1 MTLPAGYPVTALEI
15 ANELSLSF
23 PLSLNHP
30 WVIALAGKSGLP
42 VSFSDLL
49 GKSGHFGGNVTG
61 NGSGTLLS
69 VTFGNAPFFGGALS
83 SLTQQFNSLTLS
95 FSSAPNWN
103 GNILVSAPAGSAV
116 LTKANSTTWTGTT
129 ASGIL
134 PANGQVVYMTLYP
147 N

>member
-1 MTLPAGYPVTALEI
+1 MTLPAGYPITALEI
-15 ANELSLSF
+15 ANELGLSF

-30 WVIALAGKSGLP
+30 WIIALAGKSGLP

-61 NGSGTLLS
+61 NGGGTLLS
-69 VTFGNAPFFGGALS
+69 VPFGNAPFFSGQLNA
-83 SLTQQFNSLTLS
+83 LTQQGSTLELT
-95 FSSAPNWN
+95 FSVAPLWN

-116 LTKANSTTWTGTT
+116 LTKANSTSWVGSS
-129 ASGIL
+129 APIL
-134 PANGQVVYMTLYP
+134 PANNQTVYMTLFP